1 MRARPSGRSVRRLS
15 PHGSEPRRRMLALA
29 FVTVTLSLSG
39 CVPAPSASPA
49 PSPSPT
55 RTTGPGGYDDLAQ
68 ACTAIADDLITLRTI
83 RGSVEIGV
91 DRDGGEAILETLDE
105 MRSLA
110 PSSLS
115 GAYRSVETA
124 IERLASQVDASPTPT
139 PTATRS
145 GAPELPQTATP
156 TPTSTPQASISDVVD
171 SATDDITAW
180 LRNNCDG
187 S

>member
-1 MRARPSGRSVRRLS
+1 
-15 PHGSEPRRRMLALA
+15 MLALA
-29 FVTVTLSLSG
+29 VVTVTLSLSG

-91 DRDGGEAILETLDE
+91 DRDGGEAILERLDE

-110 PSSLS
+110 PLSLS

-139 PTATRS
+139 SSATRS